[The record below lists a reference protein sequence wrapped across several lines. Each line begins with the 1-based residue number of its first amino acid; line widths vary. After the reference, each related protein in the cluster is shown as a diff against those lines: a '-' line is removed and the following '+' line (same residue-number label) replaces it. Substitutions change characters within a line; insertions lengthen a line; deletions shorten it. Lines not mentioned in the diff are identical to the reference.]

1 MGSESKGGSLG
12 THGHV
17 AVLSAGGSW
26 WGHWEEPAWLQG
38 NENQL
43 ESTEEHGNC
52 FWWAN
57 LAACEISVANY
68 LGITLNFLRR
78 VRQASNSSSASGLIM
93 GGR

>member
-38 NENQL
+38 SENQL
-43 ESTEEHGNC
+43 ESTE
-52 FWWAN
+52 
-57 LAACEISVANY
+57 
-68 LGITLNFLRR
+68 
-78 VRQASNSSSASGLIM
+78 
-93 GGR
+93 